1 MNEHHQ
7 RKTRLRREWLLT
19 AAIAFALLGMFVYG
33 SVARPMGNVVY
44 DHFMRWHGF
53 RATQDIVI
61 VAIDDRS
68 LQELGGWPLKRSTYQ
83 KLLNQL
89 DDDRYRPKTI
99 GIDLLFLDPT
109 EDDAALA
116 TSIRQHNAVLPLEF
130 AIQNDAKQS
139 YQASPPVGPLSDAAQ
154 LGHINLAFDED
165 GIIRGFNAKD
175 KQWPHFALVMHA
187 QGRPQSSIDISEQRQ
202 RFRMVDP
209 RVGFPMVSLVDAIHN
224 DFTKALLKDKYV
236 LLGVTAP
243 SLSDRYPTLY
253 SGRNNASTPGVAILA
268 SILNASLNHAF
279 IQEAPPLI
287 VLGGAALLVLAMLQS
302 LVLLKPRASLLLA
315 LLLILLSSLLS
326 YALLTQHD
334 WWFDPVPFILVAL
347 IIQPLW
353 AWRRLEAIVHMVEH
367 KSADLQQFQTTDRSV
382 TAAKPTSRE
391 IVLQYGKLLDQA
403 VASARSEFDLLNTIV
418 DEMPDAVAI
427 FDASNELL
435 LWNRQLRT
443 LIGAEQLRLGNNLQ
457 QVAQTLKLPDHALY
471 NIHTNEEAGTQTIY
485 TLPTLSGDKDFYLK
499 ASQVASPLGGYM
511 HLVILTDVTELRQS
525 QIQRDRALQFLS
537 HDMRT
542 PVASIM
548 SITQQEGIGKPE
560 RQKIRHHGR
569 ALLHL
574 MDDFILT
581 ISAEA
586 SQYKLK
592 EELLDNLVHDAIE
605 QVADLAEAKG
615 ICIREDAMPSE
626 MFVMANTRLL
636 VRALVNLLFNAVKF
650 SPANSHI
657 ALNVGYNATN
667 QNAFITI
674 HNPITHQNISND
686 LTPSMPGFGL
696 GLDFVDTVIRKH
708 HGHITRRIP
717 REGQADIHIELP
729 CVSQAPHDSAPSVPK

>member
-1 MNEHHQ
+1 LNEHLQ
-7 RKTRLRREWLLT
+7 RKARLRREWLLT
-19 AAIAFALLGMFVYG
+19 AAIAFALLGLFVYG

-44 DHFMRWHGF
+44 DHFMRLHGF

-68 LQELGGWPLKRSTYQ
+68 LKELGGWPLKRSNYQ
-83 KLLNQL
+83 ALLDQL
-89 DDDRYRPKTI
+89 NDERYKPKSI

-109 EDDAALA
+109 ADDTALA
-116 TSIRQHNAVLPLEF
+116 QSIRQHKAVLPLEF
-130 AIQNDAKQS
+130 KIQDDAKQT
-139 YQASPPVGPLSDAAQ
+139 YQASPPIGPLADAAE
-154 LGHINLAFDED
+154 LGHINLAFDGD

-175 KQWPHFALVMHA
+175 KHWPHFALAMHA
-187 QGRPQSSIDISEQRQ
+187 QGEPQTHVNASERPQ

-236 LLGVTAP
+236 LVGVTAP

-253 SGRNNASTPGVAILA
+253 SGKNNASTPGVAILA

-279 IQEAPPLI
+279 IQEASPLI
-287 VLGGAALLVLAMLQS
+287 VLGGTALLVFVMLQS
-302 LVLLKPRASLLLA
+302 LVMLKPRQSLLLA
-315 LLLILLSSLLS
+315 LLLIALSTLLS
-326 YALLTQHD
+326 YGLLSQAD
-334 WWFDPVPFILVAL
+334 LWLDPVPFVLVAL

-353 AWRRLEAIVHMVEH
+353 AWRRLEAIVHVVQN
-367 KSADLQQFQTTDRSV
+367 KAADLQQFQTTERN
-382 TAAKPTSRE
+382 AQALKPSRE
-391 IVLQYGKLLDQA
+391 VVLQYGKLLDQA
-403 VASARSEFDLLNTIV
+403 VASARSELDLLTTIV

-427 FDASNELL
+427 FDASDELL
-435 LWNRQLRT
+435 LCNRQLKA
-443 LIGAEQLRLGNNLQ
+443 LIGDKHLALGSNVH
-457 QVAQTLKLPDHALY
+457 QVLQTLGL
-471 NIHTNEEAGTQTIY
+471 NIHTPSTCA
-485 TLPTLSGDKDFYLK
+485 LPTLLGNKEFFIK
-499 ASQVASPLGGYM
+499 NAQVPSPLGGQ
-511 HLVILTDVTELRQS
+511 LRLLILTDITELRQS

-548 SITQQEGIGKPE
+548 SITQNEDIDKTQ

-586 SQYKLK
+586 SQYTLK
-592 EELLDNLVHDAIE
+592 EELLDNLVQDAIE
-605 QVADLAEAKG
+605 QVADLAQAKG
-615 ICIREDAMPSE
+615 IHIREDAAPSE
-626 MFVMANTRLL
+626 VFVMANTRLL

-650 SPANSHI
+650 SPDNSQI
-657 ALNVGYNATN
+657 LLNVGHNPST
-667 QNAFITI
+667 QTTCITI
-674 HNPITHQNISND
+674 TNPVSMPAGPQD

-708 HGHITRRIP
+708 HGRIERVIPAQGEAHIR
-717 REGQADIHIELP
+717 IELP
-729 CVSQAPHDSAPSVPK
+729 CIS